1 MDNLPLS
8 GIKVLDLTLVLAGP
22 TCGRTLAQY
31 GAEVIKIDPD
41 HRIPGLTPWIDVG
54 RGKKSI
60 CLNITKK
67 GGLEAFLKL
76 AETADVIIEGF
87 RKGVTDRLGIGYT
100 ELKKKNPKI
109 VYASI
114 NCFGQSG
121 PWSLR
126 PGFEQNAQAATGI
139 QVRNSGGISYYP
151 RTATYTLND
160 YGTGLAAAYAVI
172 LALIERQKTGKGQ
185 RVEAALTYT
194 SANLSGGFHTFNDEY
209 NHKQNTNIVNSGR
222 INRIPADNPGGVRRV
237 GRQPG
242 LKGTNM
248 FNRLYET
255 KNGWLFLSAP
265 ISYQEYMMIPIV
277 GYLNNVPEFSHIAE
291 LAHTSFAGMSDKDPE
306 EEMYKIFLTQTTEY
320 WINLLHKHGIEAVK
334 NTSSEEIF
342 NDEYNHE
349 RKMIM
354 TQDYENWGTA
364 TWSGNPVSINSNE
377 PFNVSPPQFGEH
389 TFDVLKDVGISENE
403 IKNLIE
409 SGAIPETVPIN
420 LK

>member
-67 GGLEAFLKL
+67 GGLKAFLKL

-139 QVRNSGGISYYP
+139 QVRNSGGISNSP

-172 LALIERQKTGKGQ
+172 LALIERQKTGTGQ

-194 SANLSGGFHTFNDEY
+194 SANLSAAFHT
-209 NHKQNTNIVNSGR
+209 KQNTNNLPSKISTKH
-222 INRIPADNPGGVRRV
+222 V
-237 GRQPG
+237 GLQPG
-242 LKGTNM
+242 LKGTN
-248 FNRLYET
+248 FLNRLYET
-255 KNGWLFLSAP
+255 KNGWIFLSGP
-265 ISYQEYMMIPIV
+265 INDQNIKFFVSPKIDNWCLSEI
-277 GYLNNVPEFSHIAE
+277 PEFSHVG
-291 LAHTSFAGMSDKDPE
+291 LLLYKKNFGGPGNDPE
-306 EEMYKIFLTQTTEY
+306 EEMIKIFLTQTTEF

-349 RKMIM
+349 RKMIIA
-354 TQDYENWGTA
+354 QDYENWGTA
-364 TWSGNPVSINSNE
+364 TWSGNPVSINSNQ

-409 SGAIPETVPIN
+409 SGAIPETIPIN

>member
-1 MDNLPLS
+1 MDNLPLK
-8 GIKVLDLTLVLAGP
+8 GIRVLDLTLVLAGP

-41 HRIPGLTPWIDVG
+41 HRVPGLTPWIDVG

-60 CLNITKK
+60 CLNITKN

-87 RKGVTDRLGIGYT
+87 RKGVTDRLGIGYE
-100 ELKKKNPKI
+100 ELKKKHPKI
-109 VYASI
+109 IYASI

-139 QVRNSGGISYYP
+139 QVRNSGDISNPP

-194 SANLSGGFHTFNDEY
+194 SANLSGTFHT
-209 NHKQNTNIVNSGR
+209 KQNTNNFASKIHST
-222 INRIPADNPGGVRRV
+222 RV
-237 GRQPG
+237 GSQPG
-242 LKGTNM
+242 LKGTNI

-255 KNGWLFLSAP
+255 KNGWVFLSAP
-265 ISYQEYMMIPIV
+265 IRDKNYQVPML
-277 GYLNNVPEFSHIAE
+277 GYLNAVPEFSHIADI
-291 LAHTSFAGMSDKDPE
+291 AHKNFEGYDNNDPE
-306 EEMYKIFLTQTTEY
+306 EEMLKIFLTETSEY
-320 WINLLHKHGIEAVK
+320 WINLLQKHEIEAVK
-334 NTSSEEIF
+334 NISSEEIF
-342 NDEYNHE
+342 NDEYNHK

-354 TQDYENWGTA
+354 QQTYENWGTV

-389 TFDVLKDVGISENE
+389 TFDVLKHAGISENE

>member
-22 TCGRTLAQY
+22 TCGRTLAQS

-67 GGLEAFLKL
+67 GGLKAFLKL

-139 QVRNSGGISYYP
+139 QVRNSGGISNSP

-172 LALIERQKTGKGQ
+172 LALIERQKTGTGQ
-185 RVEAALTYT
+185 HVEAALTYT
-194 SANLSGGFHTFNDEY
+194 SANLSGVFHT
-209 NHKQNTNIVNSGR
+209 KQNTKNLPSKISRKYTVSHPKLHSR
-222 INRIPADNPGGVRRV
+222 DYS
-237 GRQPG
+237 QPG
-242 LKGTNM
+242 LKGTNI

-255 KNGWLFLSAP
+255 KNGWIFLSAP
-265 ISYQEYMMIPIV
+265 IRDQNMRHTASPMIHNWHLSEI
-277 GYLNNVPEFSHIAE
+277 PEFSHLGVVLYGGNKHNE
-291 LAHTSFAGMSDKDPE
+291 DPE
-306 EEMYKIFLTQTTEY
+306 QEMLKIFLTQTTEY

-377 PFNVSPPQFGEH
+377 PINVSPPQFGEH

>member
-172 LALIERQKTGKGQ
+172 LALIERQKTCKGQ

-194 SANLSGGFHTFNDEY
+194 SANLSGAFHTFRDEY
-209 NHKQNTNIVNSGR
+209 IRKQNPGWRPTP
-222 INRIPADNPGGVRRV
+222 PALSAGVRL
-237 GRQPG
+237 

-265 ISYQEYMMIPIV
+265 ISYQVKMMIPMA

-291 LAHTSFAGMSDKDPE
+291 LAHTSFAGMNDKDPE

-354 TQDYENWGTA
+354 RQDYENWGTV

>member
-8 GIKVLDLTLVLAGP
+8 GIRVLDLTLVLAGP

-139 QVRNSGGISYYP
+139 QVRNSGGISNSP

-172 LALIERQKTGKGQ
+172 LALIERQKTGIGQ

-194 SANLSGGFHTFNDEY
+194 SANLSAAFHT
-209 NHKQNTNIVNSGR
+209 KQNTNNLPSKISTKQTIR
-222 INRIPADNPGGVRRV
+222 NPKLHSRGYL
-237 GRQPG
+237 QPG
-242 LKGTNM
+242 LKGTNT

-255 KNGWLFLSAP
+255 KNGWIFFSGPIRDQNMRRFPSTTIHNWYLSE
-265 ISYQEYMMIPIV
+265 I
-277 GYLNNVPEFSHIAE
+277 PEFSHLGALLYHKQDAE
-291 LAHTSFAGMSDKDPE
+291 Q
-306 EEMYKIFLTQTTEY
+306 EMLKIFLTQTTEY

-354 TQDYENWGTA
+354 AQHYENWGTA

-403 IKNLIE
+403 IKTLIE